1 MDNPASTFLFHRP
14 EFIFRHSENENI
26 TFEAHG
32 SKIYFSRLGNLLISL
47 DKSPFGSIVL
57 SSGNTKSDLCS
68 LVEKIVS
75 WSKANG
81 IASLIVRSF
90 PEVYQP
96 VNSTLIKNALSE
108 TGFIV
113 KYEDITQVIHV
124 PEGSPINLNTHKKR
138 RIRQAESKAFVF
150 RQISIDYLDEAYA
163 RIVESRESK
172 GYPVTMTLQ
181 DLKEMFKAFPNDYLL
196 FGVFDQKLLIAAAV
210 CIKINS
216 EIMYCFYL
224 GDALAYRRDSP
235 VTLLINGIFE
245 YCKTHRFKILD
256 LGLSSD
262 KGILNTGLYAFK
274 KSFGS
279 VDSYKLTF
287 LKQL

>member
-14 EFIFRHSENENI
+14 EFIFRHSETEII

-32 SKIYFSRLGNLLISL
+32 SKIYFSRLGSLLISL
-47 DKSPFGSIVL
+47 DKSPFGSFVL
-57 SSGNTKSDLCS
+57 TSRNTKSDLYS

-96 VNSTLIKNALSE
+96 AHSTLIKNALSE
-108 TGFIV
+108 SGFSV
-113 KYEDITQVIHV
+113 KFEDITQVIHV
-124 PEGSPINLNTHKKR
+124 PATNGINLNTHKKR

-150 RQISIDYLDEAYA
+150 RQIPMDFLDEAYA

-172 GYPVTMTLQ
+172 GYPVTMTLR
-181 DLKEMFKAFPNDYLL
+181 DLETMFKVFPNDYLL
-196 FGVFDQKLLIAAAV
+196 FGVFDQITLIATAV
-210 CIKINS
+210 CIKISN

-235 VTLLINGIFE
+235 ITLLINGIFE
-245 YCKTHRFKILD
+245 YCKTHLFKILD
-256 LGLSSD
+256 LGLSTD
-262 KGILNTGLYAFK
+262 KGVLNTGLYAFK

-279 VDSYKLTF
+279 IDSQKLTF
-287 LKQL
+287 SKQL